1 MAAAPFNK
9 PSADVILRSS
19 DRVDFHVHKVILEEV
34 SPFFADLFSHAHASP
49 LSLTP
54 NIEHSNDYVESGD
67 SGYVESRDTPLIGVI
82 EHSTVLEPLLR
93 SLWPAAN
100 YKFRSLD
107 ALKPAIAAADK
118 YQMDD
123 VLLSYRQQLINRFA
137 RTEPLR
143 VYAIGAQYW
152 MDDVM
157 RAAARSSLSLSTT
170 EAEEYVH
177 ELRDISGRDYFV
189 LLDYRRRCV
198 SAAKKMLGDLSWL
211 IDGPWTFTQCNT
223 CARDATTLYTL
234 RGSTVQVKVTV
245 WMTSH
250 FQRLTSE
257 LLNRPCGEAIKTPSL
272 CDETLIQA
280 TKCDYCRRVVHDHL
294 RLFMQTLGTT
304 LDQRIDEVRLSV
316 TLEHSL
322 LIVFLTDSSVGP
334 LNVP

>member
-34 SPFFADLFSHAHASP
+34 SPFFADMFSHAHASP
-49 LSLTP
+49 LSLAP

-67 SGYVESRDTPLIGVI
+67 AGYVESRDTPLIGVI

-100 YKFRSLD
+100 YKFKSLD

-143 VYAIGAQYW
+143 VYAIGAQYG
-152 MDDVM
+152 MNDVM

-170 EAEEYVH
+170 KAEMYVH
-177 ELRDISGRDYFV
+177 ELRDISGRDYFM

-198 SAAKKMLGDLSWL
+198 SAAKKILGDLSWL
-211 IDGPWTFTQCNT
+211 VDERRWTFTQCNK
-223 CARDATTLYTL
+223 CARDATLYTL
-234 RGSTVQVKVTV
+234 RGSTVQVTV
-245 WMTSH
+245 SFWMASH
-250 FQRLTSE
+250 LQRLTSE
-257 LLNRPCGEAIKTPSL
+257 LIDRPCCEAIKAPAL
-272 CDETLIQA
+272 CDETLIEA
-280 TKCDYCRRVVHDHL
+280 TRCDYCRRRVHEHL
-294 RLFMQTLGTT
+294 RVFMTNLNIT
-304 LDQRIDEVRLSV
+304 LDKIIDEIPLSA
-316 TLEHSL
+316 
-322 LIVFLTDSSVGP
+322 P
-334 LNVP
+334 